1 MIKLPDAKNPRRETS
16 PAELTRAS
24 LVQAALKLFG
34 RHGFD
39 GTSTREI
46 AAEAQANIGSIAYH
60 FGGKEGLRAAVA
72 DYIVETVQAVA
83 GQALAVGQ
91 APASG
96 QAAPAGDPDA
106 ARAQLFAA
114 IEGVVGFVVAQPQ
127 AGEIVQF
134 LLRELQHPT
143 AALDRIYD
151 GVFEPTHRRLCH
163 LWEQATGEPA
173 ESERTRLT
181 VFTLIGQV
189 IYFRIGREAVKRRMG
204 WHDIGAAEAAKVVA
218 VTTDNL
224 SAMLAARMAPKRPMG
239 SKPPMESKQ

>member
-1 MIKLPDAKNPRRETS
+1 MTKLPDAQSPRRETS
-16 PAELTRAS
+16 PELTRAA

-34 RHGFD
+34 RQGFD

-60 FGGKEGLRAAVA
+60 FGGKEGLRAAAA
-72 DYIVETVQAVA
+72 DYIVETIQTIA
-83 GQALAVGQ
+83 GQALGAGPA
-91 APASG
+91 APAS
-96 QAAPAGDPDA
+96 DPEA
-106 ARAQLFAA
+106 ARAQLFAVL
-114 IEGVVGFVVAQPQ
+114 ERMGGFILAQPQ

-134 LLRELQHPT
+134 VLRELSHPT

-151 GVFEPTHRRLCH
+151 GVFEPTHRRLC
-163 LWEQATGEPA
+163 LVWEQATGEPA

-189 IYFRIGREAVKRRMG
+189 IYFRIGREAVMRRMG

-224 SAMLAARMAPKRPMG
+224 SAILAARMGSKPKMG
-239 SKPPMESKQ
+239 SKQ